1 MDDMACSYEQ
11 TLPVVDGYVKYNI
24 AALPVNNTMLVKQI
38 FLFGRRRFRS

>member
-24 AALPVNNTMLVKQI
+24 AKSPNHNSMLEKTLHV
-38 FLFGRRRFRS
+38 